1 MHLAP
6 FFLMRE
12 FYFLLLAIT
21 LISPSLAT
29 GSDSKTIPSEPRKIV
44 VVCERPDTVG
54 LYKQCFEANLLER
67 IAGMARVYSL
77 PQRQVITVPIQRI
90 FVPQAADRSVSMN
103 SNYPIAIPGRFLWNT
118 APEGY
123 QSLCNLDS
131 TPAKSSFL
139 TVSCGRYQGEK
150 ILRDHALFLKPITDQ

>member
-1 MHLAP
+1 MPFAP
-6 FFLMRE
+6 SLSMRE
-12 FYFLLLAIT
+12 FPLVLLAISL
-21 LISPSLAT
+21 LIPSLSMA
-29 GSDSKTIPSEPRKIV
+29 SDSEIKPSEARKLV

-67 IAGMARVYSL
+67 ISGMARVYSL

-90 FVPQAADRSVSMN
+90 FIPQTADPSSSMN
-103 SNYPIAIPGRFLWNT
+103 VNYPVAIPGRFLWNT

-123 QSLCNLDS
+123 QSLCNLDATS
-131 TPAKSSFL
+131 SKSSFL